1 VDPARLEL
9 SLQEIE
15 GDDWG
20 DPDPNAAGFIQ
31 RCRRLRRVPIG
42 SLEPGDLRQLL
53 AQGIGV
59 EALVPLAL
67 TLLEQN
73 PELDSELYEGDL
85 LTAVWAGVPESYWT
99 RHPDEFGRF
108 KPMIPIVAP
117 GARFEP
123 GNEL

>member
-1 VDPARLEL
+1 VDPARLAL

-20 DPDPNAAGFIQ
+20 DPDPNDAEFII
-31 RCRRLRRVPIG
+31 RCHRLRRVPIG
-42 SLEPGDLRQLL
+42 ALEPADLRQLL
-53 AQGIGV
+53 GQGIGV

-67 TLLEQN
+67 TLLERD

-99 RHPDEFGRF
+99 SHPDELRRF
-108 KPMIPIVAP
+108 QPMIPIVAP

-123 GNEL
+123 GDDL

>member
-1 VDPARLEL
+1 MDRARLEL

-15 GDDWG
+15 GEDWG
-20 DPDPNAAGFIQ
+20 DADPNTAGFIQ
-31 RCRRLRRVPIG
+31 RCHTLRRVPIG
-42 SLEPGDLRQLL
+42 ALQPGDLRQLL
-53 AQGIGV
+53 GQGIGV

-85 LTAVWAGVPESYWT
+85 LSAVWTGVPESYWT
-99 RHPDEFGRF
+99 NHPDEFGRF
-108 KPMIPIVAP
+108 KPMIPIVTP

-123 GNEL
+123 GVEP